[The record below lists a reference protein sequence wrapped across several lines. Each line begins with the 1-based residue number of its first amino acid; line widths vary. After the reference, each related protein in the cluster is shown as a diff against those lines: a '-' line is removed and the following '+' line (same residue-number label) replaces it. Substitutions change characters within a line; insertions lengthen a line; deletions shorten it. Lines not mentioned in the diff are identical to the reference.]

1 MKSEDVC
8 DIQKRERGKN
18 IRVKTKSEREKKANP
33 KSFISACSQRGNPTI
48 VCYQL
53 RFPAP
58 IFSSSFFPP
67 SFTRESERKRV
78 ELLFLP
84 LPSYPVIHLSF
95 FLFFLFFIIV
105 FSAFFPISF
114 FFISS
119 LLLLLLF
126 SLDWVVVVVHLLT
139 EALNIIAELSV
150 VMPGPPPNHPA
161 KNIRSHIYTFPE
173 EEEEEEEDSYI
184 IPRNVFVLTEMCA
197 DEQRP
202 RASMTSPPRRGWE
215 ICVSSTSD
223 RLPRYQSFPVHR
235 PPRQTKK
242 KKKTI
247 FSLLFF

>member
-1 MKSEDVC
+1 MKTYA
-8 DIQKRERGKN
+8 IFKRERGKN

-58 IFSSSFFPP
+58 IFSSSFFSP
-67 SFTRESERKRV
+67 SFRRESERKRV

-95 FLFFLFFIIV
+95 FLSFSSLLLFSLPFSTFL
-105 FSAFFPISF
+105 F

-119 LLLLLLF
+119 LLLLLF

-150 VMPGPPPNHPA
+150 MPGPPPNHPA
-161 KNIRSHIYTFPE
+161 KNIRSHIYTFP
-173 EEEEEEEDSYI
+173 EEEEDSYI

-202 RASMTSPPRRGWE
+202 KASMTSPRRGWE

-242 KKKTI
+242 KKKTH
-247 FSLLFF
+247 FLPSFF